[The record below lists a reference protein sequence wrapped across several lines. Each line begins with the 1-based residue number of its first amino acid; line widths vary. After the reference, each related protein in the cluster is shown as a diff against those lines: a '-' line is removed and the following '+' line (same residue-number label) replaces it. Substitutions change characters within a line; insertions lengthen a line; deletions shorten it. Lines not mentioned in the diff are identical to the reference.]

1 MSLITVFYPILI
13 PVLVG
18 LEAGPGSAEELVCAN
33 NSLIEIV
40 SPATELAED
49 ICDSAEGALAFLDR
63 FGLQLKRPVTIEVI
77 DKSINSNG
85 YIAFGSYDRQL
96 DKIEL
101 MSFAAIMSGP
111 SPQMYDQPFD
121 RQQYRGAIAHE
132 LAHAVFHHN
141 SSGVE
146 DQLTNATQ
154 EYLAHAT
161 QLGVLSPELR
171 QKIIESDDI
180 GPWESGDSVSEIY
193 MSLNP
198 TGFAVKS
205 YLHLTG
211 LADPLPFITILLRNN
226 WFYLSV
232 P

>member
-1 MSLITVFYPILI
+1 ML
-13 PVLVG
+13 G
-18 LEAGPGSAEELVCAN
+18 LESGGGLTEELVCAN
-33 NSLIEIV
+33 NGFIEIV
-40 SPATELAED
+40 SPSTELAEE
-49 ICDSAEGALAFLDR
+49 ICESAEDALAFLNS

-77 DKSINSNG
+77 ERSINSNG

-96 DKIEL
+96 DKIKL
-101 MSFAAIMSGP
+101 MSFASIMSGP

-121 RQQYRGAIAHE
+121 HQQYRGAIAHE
-132 LAHAVFHHN
+132 IAHAVFHHN
-141 SSGVE
+141 SSGME

-161 QLGVLSPELR
+161 QLGVLAPELR
-171 QKIIESDDI
+171 QRIIESDDI

-211 LADPLPFITILLRNN
+211 LSDPQPFIKILLRNN